1 MSTTVNNYLKIGKG
15 FCTYRGI
22 DIDANDGSLNAV
34 VKAINAGVPDSLI
47 TLAVE
52 NKRFNLLKYF
62 IKLTQCG
69 LLSSKVSE
77 LIYRNINNKNLE
89 TYLRDSLLVPRK
101 FDEILEVL
109 VDLNSPNGIDAF
121 RLAQQ
126 GYTLAELREQEKE
139 HINI

>member
-1 MSTTVNNYLKIGKG
+1 MSATVNNYLKIGKG

-22 DIDANDGSLNAV
+22 DIDASDGSLNAV

-62 IKLTQCG
+62 VKLTQCG
-69 LLSSKVSE
+69 LLSSRVSE

-89 TYLRDSLLVPRK
+89 IYLRDSLLVPRK

-126 GYTLAELREQEKE
+126 GYTLAELRKQEKE

>member
-1 MSTTVNNYLKIGKG
+1 MSATVNNYLKIGKG
-15 FCTYRGI
+15 FCTYRGV
-22 DIDANDGSLNAV
+22 DIDASDGSLNAV
-34 VKAINAGVPDSLI
+34 IKAINVGVPDSLI

-62 IKLTQCG
+62 VKLTQCG
-69 LLSSKVSE
+69 LLSSRVLE
-77 LIYRNINNKNLE
+77 LIYRNINNENLE

-101 FDEILEVL
+101 FDELLEILVS
-109 VDLNSPNGIDAF
+109 LNNPNGIDTF

-126 GYTLAELREQEKE
+126 GYSMEDIRKVNKE